1 MADKIYKVGESWPS
15 PDGNK
20 CKNITCVQI
29 PNKQELLKQEIVEN
43 CKKDCAKGWEY
54 KESETQCCGECIQTS
69 CIVSNELKKPG
80 ETWMSDD
87 GCVTYSCENLAGQLL
102 VSSHQ
107 ESCPSLGECPS
118 ENVYMKGCCKYCN
131 ITSEPM
137 SLCSPQAI
145 HLEKTVGLIKVVSKD
160 NGKCINKHPVKHFTE
175 CIGTCHSSTFFNIKS
190 GLHESVCSCCQATN
204 FQSLKV
210 ELECENGYKWTKKV
224 AVPSQCSCRACGEAS
239 LYLGGPTQAP
249 IYQMDMRSQD

>member
-1 MADKIYKVGESWPS
+1 
-15 PDGNK
+15 
-20 CKNITCVQI
+20 
-29 PNKQELLKQEIVEN
+29 
-43 CKKDCAKGWEY
+43 
-54 KESETQCCGECIQTS
+54 
-69 CIVSNELKKPG
+69 
-80 ETWMSDD
+80 
-87 GCVTYSCENLAGQLL
+87 
-102 VSSHQ
+102 
-107 ESCPSLGECPS
+107 
-118 ENVYMKGCCKYCN
+118 
-131 ITSEPM
+131 
-137 SLCSPQAI
+137 
-145 HLEKTVGLIKVVSKD
+145 VGLIKVVSKD

-175 CIGTCHSSTFFNIKS
+175 CIGTCHSSTFFNISEYKEQFKPKNAFLKNSES